1 MLFGHRVL
9 VLFIVVLMGAAD
21 AHAAGAGNDKLIE
34 AGRDIAQTFCAR
46 CHGVGRVDD
55 SPLEQAP
62 PFRRLR
68 ERYPIENLAESF
80 AEGIVVGHTDM
91 PTFEFEP
98 HQIKALLAYLDTLDR
113 GKRP

>member
-1 MLFGHRVL
+1 MKFGSHVL
-9 VLFIVVLMGAAD
+9 RLFILVLMGSSNAL
-21 AHAAGAGNDKLIE
+21 AAGAGKDELIE
-34 AGRDIAQTFCAR
+34 AGREIAQSYCAR

-62 PFRRLR
+62 PFRRLH

-91 PTFEFEP
+91 PTFEFQP
-98 HQIKALLAYLDTLDR
+98 SQIEALLAYLGTLERD
-113 GKRP
+113 KRP